1 MEELRKKMEE
11 RVHFIRRQMEEA
23 AGQAGRAPE
32 EITLLAASKTQ
43 SPETVALSAALPID
57 LFGENRVQELASKFD
72 AGAYGGKQ
80 VDMIGHLQKNKVKY
94 TVGRARLIH
103 SVDSLELGQV
113 ISKEAGK
120 KGLCQDILL
129 EVNIG
134 REESKRGVFPE
145 ELPRLLEEICQLP
158 HIRVRGLMAIPPIS
172 AKEGQNRP
180 YFSALRQLFVDIKS
194 KRYDNVHMDCLSMG
208 MTHDYVD
215 AILEGATL
223 VRIGTGIYG
232 PRIYKEET
240 P

>member
-1 MEELRKKMEE
+1 MEEMRKKMEE
-11 RVHFIRRQMEEA
+11 RVHLIRQQMEEA
-23 AGQAGRAPE
+23 ARKAGRAPE

-43 SPETVALSAALPID
+43 SAEIVALSAALPID
-57 LFGENRVQELASKFD
+57 LFGENRVQELVDKFD

-134 REESKRGVFPE
+134 REESKSGVFPE
-145 ELPRLLEEICQLP
+145 ELPRLLENICQLP
-158 HIRVRGLMAIPPIS
+158 HIRVRGLMAIPTFLPKKGRTAPIFPLC
-172 AKEGQNRP
+172 AN
-180 YFSALRQLFVDIKS
+180 FSL
-194 KRYDNVHMDCLSMG
+194 
-208 MTHDYVD
+208 T
-215 AILEGATL
+215 
-223 VRIGTGIYG
+223 
-232 PRIYKEET
+232 
-240 P
+240 

>member
-1 MEELRKKMEE
+1 MEEMRRKMEE
-11 RVHFIRRQMEEA
+11 RVHLIRQQMEEA
-23 AGQAGRAPE
+23 ARKAGRAPE

-43 SPETVALSAALPID
+43 SAEIVALSAALPID
-57 LFGENRVQELASKFD
+57 LFGENRVQELVDKFD

-80 VDMIGHLQKNKVKY
+80 VDKVKY

-134 REESKRGVFPE
+134 REESKSGVFPE
-145 ELPRLLEEICQLP
+145 ELSRLLENICQLP